1 MSSNKILNQ
10 RQLRFGEL
18 IRKII
23 SDCFNLG
30 VIPDDRL
37 NDFSIT
43 VSRVIMSKDL
53 KIANIYLSSI
63 GKVSNT
69 SFIDIINEN
78 KYILQKKLSQEKLK
92 SKFTPKINFFID
104 DSFEEAERIEKLLL
118 NKKVLRDLTNE

>member
-23 SDCFNLG
+23 SDCFNLH

-53 KIANIYLSSI
+53 RIANIYLSSI
-63 GKVSNT
+63 GKVSNS

-104 DSFEEAERIEKLLL
+104 DSFQQAQKIQNLLL
-118 NKKVLRDLTNE
+118 DDKVKRDIE